1 MALDRWA
8 VVRPDSPEPIIP
20 SSTTRTPRPA
30 SARRKAVVRPA
41 IPEPITQTSTDSS
54 SESGGYAGGCASIHG
69 EMVPSD
75 SGRPP
80 PLVMHASYVDA
91 GGAAVNCVTGHYTD

>member
-75 SGRPP
+75 VIELESQAGDGFRVRAHSGPEPHMGDR
-80 PLVMHASYVDA
+80 A
-91 GGAAVNCVTGHYTD
+91 